1 MTQQK
6 KYVTVILDSKRKE
19 KLYEFTNILYDFV
32 FVKIWNYLYKYKN
45 KYMTYD
51 FSSHLVNFE
60 ALSLAELNATASFL
74 KRIDT
79 KFLLTKDQFM
89 QILHELKED
98 FRVLEIS

>member
-1 MTQQK
+1 M
-6 KYVTVILDSKRKE
+6 S
-19 KLYEFTNILYDFV
+19 
-32 FVKIWNYLYKYKN
+32 
-45 KYMTYD
+45 YD

-89 QILHELKED
+89 EVLHELKED